1 MISFLK
7 ENMQFAVISLIWVVA
22 GIALDKS
29 SMLLGPLV
37 LFLFRNKGFYTE
49 IIMTMVLINYL
60 SDNRHWEFNFATT
73 GKDLVLVTA
82 CAFFFLNP
90 QNFPE
95 RSKIYYPFI
104 PFFVVAFLLSTQ
116 HPEPM
121 RSFQKTLSFFLM
133 VAIVPNYFLRQIQAE
148 GMLFLRKII
157 WLGTVLY
164 IIALV
169 MMVVLPEDWTF
180 LAGRYNGLLGNPNGV
195 GTFSAMFFIFISMSI
210 YHYPDILNKKEKI
223 LIYGALLA
231 SVLLAS
237 SRNCIF
243 SIAIFLFFSRFYKI
257 SPWIGFV
264 LVIVLALLYQVIN
277 ENLPLIIT
285 GLGLG
290 EYFRVEHLNDGSGRL
305 IAWTFAWEQI
315 QKHYFLLGR
324 GFAFEE
330 WLFEVNQ
337 DWLNALGHQG
347 GVHNTYLAVWLNT
360 GIIGLVCYLFGFFFN
375 FTKAAR
381 VNHMAF
387 PVMFAIMFSITF
399 EAWFQAS
406 LNPFTIMALMVITLL
421 QYVKPADAEKK
432 GAVSVL

>member
-7 ENMQFAVISLIWVVA
+7 ENIQFTIISLIWVVA
-22 GIALDKS
+22 GIALDQS
-29 SMLLGPLV
+29 AMLLGPLV
-37 LFLFRNKGFYTE
+37 LLLFRNKGFYTE

-60 SDNRHWEFNFATT
+60 SDNRHWEFNFATV

-90 QNFPE
+90 QNFPD

-104 PFFVVAFLLSTQ
+104 PFFIVAFLLCTQ
-116 HPEPM
+116 HPDPT

-133 VAIVPNYFLRQIQAE
+133 VAIVPNYFLRQLQAE
-148 GMLFLRKII
+148 GMVFLRKII
-157 WLGTVLY
+157 WLGTILY

-180 LAGRYNGLLGNPNGV
+180 LEGRYNGLLGNPNGV

-210 YHYPDILNKKEKI
+210 YHYPEILNKKEKI
-223 LIYGALLA
+223 LIYGALLF

-330 WLFEVNQ
+330 WLFEANQ

-360 GIIGLVCYLFGFFFN
+360 GIIGLICYLFGFFYN

-381 VNHMAF
+381 INHMAF

-421 QYVKPADAEKK
+421 QYVKPTDAEKK